1 MKLRELLPNGIYSIK
16 SKKDNDEY
24 YDNLMDYILDNAELE
39 ELTTIW
45 EAIEN
50 CSIFKEL
57 PKFYKDKTDYYTE
70 RPNLQNYKKTMEN
83 KWYE

>member
-16 SKKDNDEY
+16 SKKDNDKY
-24 YDNLMDYILDNAELE
+24 YDNLMDYILDNTELE
-39 ELTTIW
+39 ELTAIW

-57 PKFYKDKTDYYTE
+57 PKFYKNQTDYYTE
-70 RPNLQNYKKTMEN
+70 RPNLQNYEKTMEN